1 MTQTTF
7 CFILPNV
14 HFPENK
20 QGTYG
25 GPMLSVSRVSLHFI
39 LLPLGGDI
47 LPLHEFAM
55 QEVVNKWT
63 QNVEKKEHSIKYV
76 LPQSHELLLCVSLI
90 CVMSFLLHIVLSE

>member
-7 CFILPNV
+7 CFILSNV
-14 HFPENK
+14 RFPENK
-20 QGTYG
+20 HEQGSYG

-63 QNVEKKEHSIKYV
+63 QNVEKKKNIPSNMYFHKVMNCYYV
-76 LPQSHELLLCVSLI
+76 CL
-90 CVMSFLLHIVLSE
+90 